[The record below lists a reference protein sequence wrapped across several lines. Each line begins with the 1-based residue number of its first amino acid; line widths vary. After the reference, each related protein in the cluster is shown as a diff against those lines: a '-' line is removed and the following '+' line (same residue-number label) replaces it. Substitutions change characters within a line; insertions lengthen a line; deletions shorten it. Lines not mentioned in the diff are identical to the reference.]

1 MNLEQL
7 HVGLRFDAAKPTVP
21 VGVLGLNRRDVYF
34 TYDDSFLAR
43 GLHLSPFRLP
53 LKPGLQAFPP
63 MRGLDF
69 FGVFEDAMPDG
80 WGRRLM
86 DRHFQQ
92 KLNRF
97 PLPLERLAY
106 LGDHA
111 MGALVF
117 HPAQGETKNAQEVL
131 DLAAL
136 AQNARK
142 VFDDSE
148 AQVLPELLAAGG
160 SAGGARPK
168 ALIGLP
174 APKSK
179 VKGVRHGEGDLPAG
193 WEHWLVKFD
202 SKADGKDAGA
212 LEYAYAQVAQLAGAD
227 MPKHRLIETKAGD
240 FFAVRRF
247 DRPTHNTRVHLHTVA
262 GLLQVDFRVSFLE
275 YAEIFKLT
283 AALTRD
289 HSQALELFRRA
300 ALNVLACNRDDHL
313 KNFSFL
319 MDAQGQWRLTPFYD
333 FTFNEGPGGWHTS
346 SVAGN
351 GENPG
356 LEDLRRLG
364 QQAQL
369 RPKEVEV
376 ILEQVRGAVAQLPG
390 IAAETGVAK
399 KTVKSVGERLRRIA

>member
-1 MNLEQL
+1 MSLEQL
-7 HVGLRFDAAKPTVP
+7 NVGLRFDDTKPAVP
-21 VGVLGLNRRDVYF
+21 VGVLGLNHRDVYF
-34 TYDDSFLAR
+34 TYDDAFLAR
-43 GLHLSPFRLP
+43 SLHPSPFHLP
-53 LKPGLQAFPP
+53 PKPGLQRFGPV
-63 MRGLDF
+63 RGLDF

-86 DRHFQQ
+86 DRHFQT
-92 KLNRF
+92 KLNRL

-117 HPAQGETKNAQEVL
+117 HPAQGEAQHAQEAL

-136 AQNARK
+136 ARNARR
-142 VFDDSE
+142 VFDDAE
-148 AQVLPELLAAGG
+148 EEVLPELLAAGG

-174 APKSK
+174 APQSTA
-179 VKGVRHGEGDLPAG
+179 KGVRHGEGGLPAG

-202 SKADGKDAGA
+202 SKADGKDSGA
-212 LEYAYAQVAQLAGAD
+212 LEYAYAQVAHGAGAD
-227 MPKHRLIETKAGD
+227 MPRHRLIETKAGD

-247 DRPTHNTRVHLHTVA
+247 DRPTHDTRVHLHTVA
-262 GLLQVDFRVSFLE
+262 GLLQVDFRTSFLE
-275 YAEIFKLT
+275 YAELFKIT

-289 HSQALELFRRA
+289 HAQALELFRRA

-319 MDAQGQWRLTPFYD
+319 MDAKGQWRLSPFYD
-333 FTFNEGPGGWHTS
+333 FTLNEGPGGWHTLT
-346 SVAGN
+346 VAGN

-369 RPKEVEV
+369 RPKEAGE
-376 ILEQVRGAVAQLPG
+376 ILEQVRGAVAQLPA
-390 IAAETGVAK
+390 IAKEAGVLK
-399 KTVKSVGERLRRIA
+399 KTVKSVGERLGRIG